1 MSIVEIHDRGQWV
14 CKLPKQLSLIVNVF
28 VFHLCCRVRLPWS
41 RLQRLQS
48 LELRN
53 VWDKKVIA
61 PESEGSRTFVYKAA
75 WFRKPKCKFL
85 FTMNGN
91 MLPTIHFDL
100 PRQVARS
107 DLNFRFWL
115 RILLNRL
122 WPVIRELKHRRRNP
136 RTTTTG
142 SLISR
147 FVCTTH
153 VRVCEWVVHIST
165 RTAFYMEFR
174 SPENVS
180 KRGVPE
186 ALFARSLFLFAKL
199 YTWMTK
205 RMWLHH
211 TELCFLLL
219 LQDNIASVYIANMA
233 AALPQGE
240 IEKT

>member
-1 MSIVEIHDRGQWV
+1 MNFDYYFFDISPCNCLIKIRKRTDHVRNDATWKRRTPFQ
-14 CKLPKQLSLIVNVF
+14 SLLTTVF
-28 VFHLCCRVRLPWS
+28 V
-41 RLQRLQS
+41 
-48 LELRN
+48 
-53 VWDKKVIA
+53 D
-61 PESEGSRTFVYKAA
+61 T
-75 WFRKPKCKFL
+75 
-85 FTMNGN
+85 T
-91 MLPTIHFDL
+91 
-100 PRQVARS
+100 
-107 DLNFRFWL
+107 
-115 RILLNRL
+115 
-122 WPVIRELKHRRRNP
+122 RELKHRRRNP

-165 RTAFYMEFR
+165 TTAFYMEFR